1 METFALSKL
10 WYLCQI
16 LPMPPQVA
24 QQLTTAAGAFL
35 WRGHLE
41 RLAWQELHCPPLEGG
56 LGVSSIATRAQ
67 ALLAKQFCWAVGQEG
82 EAPPTG
88 HTGWGPSSRTS
99 CLTWLL
105 ADMPLW
111 CPPPLKGTC

>member
-35 WRGHLE
+35 W
-41 RLAWQELHCPPLEGG
+41 
-56 LGVSSIATRAQ
+56 
-67 ALLAKQFCWAVGQEG
+67 
-82 EAPPTG
+82 
-88 HTGWGPSSRTS
+88 
-99 CLTWLL
+99 
-105 ADMPLW
+105 
-111 CPPPLKGTC
+111 